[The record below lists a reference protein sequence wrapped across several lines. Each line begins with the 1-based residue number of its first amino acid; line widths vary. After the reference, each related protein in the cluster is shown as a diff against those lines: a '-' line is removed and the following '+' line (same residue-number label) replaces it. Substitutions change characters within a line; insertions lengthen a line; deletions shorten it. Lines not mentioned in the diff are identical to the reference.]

1 MSQKWQ
7 GMSKRLKMVLVVND
21 EIVQEQYVRM
31 VRRDI
36 EKVRDRWYYS
46 YALKQKR
53 YEVHIIIPSKKEEE
67 DKNYLTLQID
77 KLNFNNQK
85 PSENESE
92 LTDS

>member
-7 GMSKRLKMVLVVND
+7 KMSKRLKMVLVVND

-53 YEVHIIIPSKKEEE
+53 YEVHINIPSKKEEE
-67 DKNYLTLQID
+67 DKNYLTLSLD

-85 PSENESE
+85 PSKNESE
-92 LTDS
+92 LTDN

>member
-1 MSQKWQ
+1 
-7 GMSKRLKMVLVVND
+7 MSKRLKMVLVVND

-53 YEVHIIIPSKKEEE
+53 YEIHLIIPSKIEEE
-67 DKNYLTLQID
+67 SKNYLTLSLD

-85 PSENESE
+85 PSENV
-92 LTDS
+92 TDSEQ

>member
-1 MSQKWQ
+1 
-7 GMSKRLKMVLVVND
+7 MSKRLKMVLVVND

-53 YEVHIIIPSKKEEE
+53 YEIHLIIPSKIEEE
-67 DKNYLTLQID
+67 SKNYLTLSLD
-77 KLNFNNQK
+77 KLNFINQK
-85 PSENESE
+85 PSENV
-92 LTDS
+92 TDSEQ

>member
-7 GMSKRLKMVLVVND
+7 RMSKRLKMVLVVND

-53 YEVHIIIPSKKEEE
+53 YEVHLIIPSKKEEE
-67 DKNYLTLQID
+67 SKNYLTLQLD

-85 PSENESE
+85 PSENES
-92 LTDS
+92 DSEQ

>member
-1 MSQKWQ
+1 MDD
-7 GMSKRLKMVLVVND
+7 V
-21 EIVQEQYVRM
+21 IVQEQYVRM
-31 VRRDI
+31 VWRDI

-53 YEVHIIIPSKKEEE
+53 YEVHINIPSKKEEE
-67 DKNYLTLQID
+67 DKNYLTLQLE
-77 KLNFNNQK
+77 KLNFNQQK

>member
-53 YEVHIIIPSKKEEE
+53 YEVHLIIPSKKEEE
-67 DKNYLTLQID
+67 SKNYLTLQLD

-85 PSENESE
+85 PSENES
-92 LTDS
+92 DSEQ

>member
-1 MSQKWQ
+1 
-7 GMSKRLKMVLVVND
+7 MSKRLKMVLVVND

-31 VRRDI
+31 VSRDI

-53 YEVHIIIPSKKEEE
+53 YEVHLIIPSKKEEE
-67 DKNYLTLQID
+67 SKNYLTLQID